1 MPNSKDRVIIDTIL
15 WISFLLTKD
24 LSKFD
29 SIIAEQK
36 LTLLFSQE
44 LIDELVEV
52 TQRPKFRKYFPLD
65 EVEELLLKIRSRA
78 IFIKVISIVSDC
90 RDPKDN
96 FLLSL
101 ALDGKATHLITGD
114 KDLLVLENYKK
125 TKILTITHYL
135 TIKQ

>member
-1 MPNSKDRVIIDTIL
+1 MPNSKDRVIIDTNL

-29 SIIAEQK
+29 SIITEQK

-52 TQRPKFRKYFPLD
+52 TQRPKYRKYFPID
-65 EVEELLLKIRSRA
+65 EVEELLLKIKSRA
-78 IFIKVISIVSDC
+78 IFIKVTSIVSDC

-114 KDLLVLENYKK
+114 KDLLVIENYKK
-125 TKILTITHYL
+125 IKILTITQYL
-135 TIKQ
+135 TIK

>member
-1 MPNSKDRVIIDTIL
+1 MPNSKDRVIIDTNL
-15 WISFLLTKD
+15 QISFLLTKD

-29 SIIAEQK
+29 SIITEQK

-52 TQRPKFRKYFPLD
+52 TQRPKYRKYFPID
-65 EVEELLLKIRSRA
+65 EVEELLLKIKSRA
-78 IFIKVISIVSDC
+78 IFIKVTSIVSDC

-114 KDLLVLENYKK
+114 KDLLVIENYKK
-125 TKILTITHYL
+125 IKILTITQYL
-135 TIKQ
+135 TIK